1 MAAQGSHHK
10 LKDPSRHGL
19 RGRSLGICENQATER
34 LAGSPLKSRVS
45 RSMLHCLSHG
55 LHSARRNQF
64 SPYLSFCE
72 LGQSFTA
79 KSLHFLT
86 FACHV
91 HRRYPKAWGHAHA
104 APMDGQDCL
113 RRRGACHSCES
124 AAQDATRALLAG
136 VRKPRLQCEC
146 GRIHNCQTRRC
157 AAATTTSWMR
167 TAHKLRQQ
175 AASLRRHRRTAPVM
189 LRGSKGHLEC
199 TTFNG
204 FRRVL
209 RTPSREVSQALA
221 GARLHSCIAH
231 MLPSRA
237 DEAFSTALVHVAG
250 LCKTTQRIRSC
261 THNSSIE
268 RMQFHGLYKHFAT
281 ANVIRSI
288 HFASHQHQSP

>member
-136 VRKPRLQCEC
+136 VRKPRLPDEAL
-146 GRIHNCQTRRC
+146 RRRHHHLLDANCSQAPPASRKPPPPPPDC
-157 AAATTTSWMR
+157 SCDAA
-167 TAHKLRQQ
+167 RQQ
-175 AASLRRHRRTAPVM
+175 
-189 LRGSKGHLEC
+189 G
-199 TTFNG
+199 
-204 FRRVL
+204 
-209 RTPSREVSQALA
+209 PSRM
-221 GARLHSCIAH
+221 HHI
-231 MLPSRA
+231 
-237 DEAFSTALVHVAG
+237 
-250 LCKTTQRIRSC
+250 
-261 THNSSIE
+261 
-268 RMQFHGLYKHFAT
+268 
-281 ANVIRSI
+281 
-288 HFASHQHQSP
+288 